1 MHRGGVATIQDLG
14 NASPRAVSPPEPS
27 LNVPASTAA
36 VAPLATKSVTLTLDG
51 TIVTV
56 PEGTSV
62 WDAARQAGIQVPV
75 LCHDPRLRPV
85 GVCRMCVVEVKG
97 ARTLQASCVRPCE
110 AGMDVRT
117 ASPLVER
124 SRAMLTELLLAD
136 HPTPCARERSTGDCD
151 LEELGRRYGRL
162 PAPGR
167 GRPAANGA
175 AGSNGASSNG
185 AANGSNGAATKPPPT
200 RFAPGSAR
208 EVDLTS
214 PVIAVDHSAC
224 ILCDRCIR
232 ACDEIQ
238 NNDVIGRR
246 GKGYETRIA
255 FDLGVGMGTSTCVA
269 CGECAAVCPTGALVD
284 KSRLA
289 PEVAGKTLKAV
300 ESVCPYCGVGCAL
313 TYHVDEE
320 RNRVVAATGRE
331 QPGSQKRLCVKGRYG
346 FDYVSHPQRLT
357 KPLIRVTYPKGALS
371 RDVRGDPDGR
381 RAGRRAGGPVD
392 YGEILPHFREASWEE
407 ALDLAASRL
416 TAIRERHGPRA
427 LAGFGSAKCTN
438 EEAYLF
444 QKLIRAGWG
453 TNNVDHCTRLCHA
466 SSVAALFEGI
476 GTAAV
481 TTTYGDIQNAEVAL
495 LTGTNSASNH
505 PVAATFFKQA
515 ARAGVKLV
523 VVDVRETDIAE
534 HAWRFLRIQPGSD
547 VALYNAMMHV
557 ILEEGLEDAAFIA
570 ERTENI
576 EGLRETVRRYPP
588 EVAAPICGI
597 AADTIREVA
606 RAVGTARSFVAYWGM
621 GISQNVHG
629 TDNARALIALCL
641 LTGNIGKPGAG
652 LHPLRG
658 QNNVQGASDAGL
670 IPMFFPDYQLV
681 EVEANRRKFER
692 AWGRSLDPVKGLTVV
707 EIMKAA
713 IEHRVRG
720 MYVLG
725 ENPFLSD
732 PNANKVRKALSS
744 LDWLVVQDIFL
755 TETAEFADV
764 ILPATSALEK
774 TGTYTNTDRRVQVG
788 HPAVTPPGEARPDW
802 EIIRDLSARMGY
814 PMPYGSPEE
823 VFQELSA
830 LGSSLTGLTYANL
843 GSAGK
848 LYPCPEPETSDGTV
862 VMYGPDEPFPTPT
875 GKGKFVPADVLPPAE
890 MPDAEYPLILNTG
903 RLLEHWHTG
912 SMTRRAE
919 VLDTLEPDAFVE
931 LHPSDAT
938 RLGLR
943 DGAWVRVSSRRG
955 EVRTR
960 LRTSEDTSA
969 GSVFMPF
976 CFREAAANLLTNDIL
991 DPVGKIP
998 GFKYCAVRVVADT
1011 APAADGNGHEKS

>member
-1 MHRGGVATIQDLG
+1 
-14 NASPRAVSPPEPS
+14 
-27 LNVPASTAA
+27 
-36 VAPLATKSVTLTLDG
+36 VTLTLDG
-51 TIVTV
+51 KTVTV
-56 PEGTSV
+56 PEGTSL
-62 WDAARQAGIQVPV
+62 WDAARQAGIAVPV

-110 AGMDVRT
+110 AGMEVKTD
-117 ASPLVER
+117 SPLVER
-124 SRAMLTELLLAD
+124 SRAMLTELLLVD

-151 LEELGRRYGRL
+151 LEALGRRYGQL
-162 PAPGR
+162 TAVGEPAQ
-167 GRPAANGA
+167 PARFATGA
-175 AGSNGASSNG
+175 ARSLDATSS
-185 AANGSNGAATKPPPT
+185 
-200 RFAPGSAR
+200 
-208 EVDLTS
+208 
-214 PVIAVDHSAC
+214 VIAVDHTAC

-232 ACDEIQ
+232 ACDELQ
-238 NNDVIGRR
+238 NNDVIGRS

-255 FDLGVGMGTSTCVA
+255 FDLGVGMGESTCVA

-284 KSRLA
+284 KARTA
-289 PEVAGKTLKAV
+289 PEVARKTLKEV

-313 TYHVDEE
+313 TYHVDEA
-320 RNRVVAATGRE
+320 RNRVVVATGRE

-371 RDVRGDPDGR
+371 RDVRGDSDGR
-381 RAGRRAGGPVD
+381 RASARGRAGGPVD
-392 YGEILPHFREASWEE
+392 YGEILPHFREASWDE

-416 TAIRERHGPRA
+416 SAIREEYGPGA

-481 TTTYGDIQNAEVAL
+481 TTTYGDIQNAELAL

-523 VVDVRETDIAE
+523 VVDPRETDIAA
-534 HAWRFLRIQPGSD
+534 HAWRFLRIKPGSD
-547 VALYNAMMHV
+547 VALYNSLMHV
-557 ILEEGLEDAAFIA
+557 ILAEGLEDKAFIA
-570 ERTENI
+570 ERTENV
-576 EGLRETVRRYPP
+576 EALKATVKRYSP
-588 EVAAPICGI
+588 EVAAPLCGI
-597 AADTIREVA
+597 PAETLREVA
-606 RAVGTARSFVAYWGM
+606 REIGKARSFVAYWGM
-621 GISQNVHG
+621 GISQSVHG
-629 TDNARALIALCL
+629 TDNARGLIALCL

-670 IPMFFPDYQLV
+670 IPMFFPDYQHV
-681 EVEANRRKFER
+681 EVEANRKKFER
-692 AWGRSLDPVKGLTVV
+692 AWGRTLDPKKGLTVV
-707 EIMKAA
+707 EIVKAA
-713 IEHRVRG
+713 LEHRVRG

-732 PNANKVRKALSS
+732 PNANKVRKALTT
-744 LDWLVVQDIFL
+744 LDFLVVQDIFL

-764 ILPATSALEK
+764 ILPATAALEK

-788 HPAVTPPGEARPDW
+788 RPAVKPPGEARPDW
-802 EIIRDLSARMGY
+802 EIIRDLAGRMGY

-823 VFQELSA
+823 VFQELSG

-843 GSAGK
+843 GPAGK

-862 VMYGPDEPFPTPT
+862 VMYGPDEPFPTAN
-875 GKGKFVPADVLPPAE
+875 GKGKFVPADVLPAAE
-890 MPDAEYPLILNTG
+890 LPDADYPLVLNTG

-919 VLDTLEPDAFVE
+919 VLDALEPDAFVE
-931 LHPSDAT
+931 LNPSDAK
-938 RLGLR
+938 RLGIAA
-943 DGAWVRVSSRRG
+943 GAWVKVSSRRG

-960 LRTSEDTSA
+960 LRVNEDTPP

-976 CFREAAANLLTNDIL
+976 CFREASANLLTTDAL

-998 GFKYCAVRVVADT
+998 DFKYCAVRVVADVPST
-1011 APAADGNGHEKS
+1011 AGGNGNGKRAAR